1 MIPGDQSMLEG
12 ARFPPGIFPVNT
24 DDIPIEE
31 ARIKL
36 TSGELFWDG
45 EKSFHFDSEN
55 YF

>member
-36 TSGELFWDG
+36 TSGELFWDA
-45 EKSFHFDSEN
+45 EKKLPF
-55 YF
+55 